1 MVEDVHYGS
10 DQYSYF
16 VIGDAGDDEYKSV
29 QALNPSIPSLS
40 PWLDHFEYNS
50 GSLSL
55 NAILN
60 FGELGTYTVER
71 GIKATKDS
79 TEYTSTGAYTFH
91 VGPIAELEVRDG
103 GASAE
108 AATGETA
115 FTIVA
120 VNNGPDDALGAKVD
134 VTLPQGATVVR
145 AIPSAGTYNDGVW
158 NIGGL
163 QRQSYRSATGLPE
176 GETLT
181 IIAADVTEGA
191 EATATI
197 SNDNVNH
204 PYRVVIDGTTHTGT
218 VYDHIDANNTAT
230 LTPRAGTGEPLPD
243 TPVTGPP
250 QSVSAVVLEW
260 PPVESVNG
268 WAVSHYEVQ
277 RSSSEW
283 EELADNAQCSA
294 DADASTCQY
303 VDTSAK
309 TGQMYRYRV
318 RAVNTPGVA
327 GPWSSVMQIGVAAAV
342 GAPEAPVLAAH
353 PNEPDGITEI
363 LLTWTK
369 PVENGSSIT
378 SYTIEAADRSSGP
391 WAAITDLLPTPTL
404 GPEATSWTHKGLDP
418 GKRYYYRITATNALG
433 NSPPSQVVE
442 VSTRAVGIPAAPIN
456 VAAAPE
462 GGDAIDVKW
471 DKPQRDGGNPI
482 TRYEVQWSADG
493 VSGWR
498 SAGSTA
504 DGDTLTFKH
513 SGLRPGE
520 TRHYRV
526 AARNSRGLSDWSYPP
541 YAVATTLVGVPGVP
555 RSLTARAE
563 AHDTINLTWT
573 APASN
578 GDPITSYE
586 IQWSDDGA
594 PGSWQALET
603 VRENIGGVV
612 RNSHVDSGLDPV
624 TTRYYRVRAV
634 NGTGAGSWS
643 RAASAT
649 TPTKPGAGPPTAPLN
664 LTLVAGDGS
673 IEAVWDPPGSDGG
686 SAIKDYLVQ
695 FRASG
700 SWETVPH
707 GGTHTYTLIF
717 GHSDGRP
724 LTNGRSHSVRVAA
737 INENGVQGSWAQGSA
752 VPNIPR
758 RLPSEPP
765 NVVPTGGDGEITVTW
780 REPYDVGHPALSGY
794 RVQYRAGKQEESSG
808 VCAGY
813 TDWLPST
820 PISVGSSARS
830 HTITGLAN
838 GTTYQVQVWAV
849 NSEGD
854 SPRAGC
860 DGALAAT
867 PEPAEDPEPPPE
879 DPEGGAPSAPRNL
892 ALTPGDREIR
902 ASWQAPEDLGDPE
915 ITDYL
920 VQYRRTGET
929 SWDSRKA
936 TASPAAIAG
945 LTNGTE
951 YEVRVLVSNEH
962 GDAVTAIER
971 ATPVEPGH
979 PPTAPRNLSLMA
991 GDGEIQVSWDAPQ
1004 NLGKPEIAGYTV
1016 WYREDGQDAWTE
1028 HGTMATSAASATI
1041 TGLTNGTRYEV
1052 EVEVSNQHGTA
1063 VSETKGATPKLSPNQ
1078 NTAPQNLI
1086 STQEN
1091 YEDVDGSPLKVVVVS
1106 WAPPDSEKF
1115 PGVTG
1120 YVVQFRRGTSGDW
1133 LDRRCTISDDPPPI
1147 EETCSD
1153 HRGGPTTVAGIMGVT
1168 NGTYQ
1173 VRVAAV
1179 NREETGAWAVVTHR
1193 VR

>member
-1 MVEDVHYGS
+1 M
-10 DQYSYF
+10 
-16 VIGDAGDDEYKSV
+16 
-29 QALNPSIPSLS
+29 
-40 PWLDHFEYNS
+40 
-50 GSLSL
+50 
-55 NAILN
+55 
-60 FGELGTYTVER
+60 
-71 GIKATKDS
+71 
-79 TEYTSTGAYTFH
+79 
-91 VGPIAELEVRDG
+91 GPIAELEVRDG
-103 GASAE
+103 GASPD
-108 AATGETA
+108 ATPEQVA
-115 FTIVA
+115 FTIA
-120 VNNGPDDALGAKVD
+120 ANNNGPDFEYGGQV
-134 VTLPQGATVVR
+134 VVELPDEATGVATVPPGLGSFDDTASPKTWTWNADPSQFADYRR
-145 AIPSAGTYNDGVW
+145 AA
-158 NIGGL
+158 
-163 QRQSYRSATGLPE
+163 GLPE
-176 GETLT
+176 SVTL
-181 IIAADVTEGA
+181 IVDGISKGA
-191 EATATI
+191 TATATI
-197 SNDNVNH
+197 SYDNVNQSYTVCIGSNGH
-204 PYRVVIDGTTHTGT
+204 NLNHDTQPACEAENGASWHEGT
-218 VYDHIDANNTAT
+218 VFDHIDVNNTAT
-230 LTPRAGTGEPLPD
+230 LTARPGIAGLGPD
-243 TPVTGPP
+243 TPAAS
-250 QSVSAVVLEW
+250 QSPVSVPAVVVEW
-260 PPVESVNG
+260 LPVMTLNG
-268 WAVSHYEVQ
+268 RPVSHYQ
-277 RSSSEW
+277 IHRASSEW
-283 EELADNAQCSA
+283 QSLADNVACPA
-294 DADASTCQY
+294 GAAICQY
-303 VDTSAK
+303 VDTTAK
-309 TGQMYRYRV
+309 TGESYSYRV
-318 RAVNTPGVA
+318 RAVNNQGA
-327 GPWSSVMQIGVAAAV
+327 EGPWSQPMEIGQSIAV
-342 GAPEAPVLAAH
+342 GHPERPVLTAR

-378 SYTIEAADRSSGP
+378 SYAIEAANGRNGP
-391 WAAITDLLPTPTL
+391 WEALTDLLPTPTL
-404 GPEATSWTHKGLDP
+404 GPEATSWTHRGLDP
-418 GKRYYYRITATNALG
+418 GMRKYYRLRATNALG
-433 NSPPSQVVE
+433 DSPWSDVVT
-442 VSTRAVGIPAAPIN
+442 VSTRAVGTAAAPIS
-456 VAAAPE
+456 VVAAPE
-462 GGDAIDVKW
+462 GGNAIDVEW

-493 VSGWR
+493 ASGWR

-541 YAVATTLVGVPGVP
+541 YASATTLVGVPGVP
-555 RSLTARAE
+555 RSLTALAE

-649 TPTKPGAGPPTAPLN
+649 TPTKPGAGPPTKPLN
-664 LTLVAGDGS
+664 LALVAGDGS
-673 IEAVWDPPGSDGG
+673 IEAVWDPPASDGG
-686 SAIKDYLVQ
+686 KPIVDYLVQ

-765 NVVPTGGDGEITVTW
+765 NVVRTGGDGEITVTW

-794 RVQYRAGKQEESSG
+794 RVQYRVDDGKAVECPPDFTEEEG
-808 VCAGY
+808 EARTCLLEE
-813 TDWLPST
+813 DWPGTNL
-820 PISVGSSARS
+820 ISVGSSARS
-830 HTITGLAN
+830 HTITGLIN

-849 NSEGD
+849 NSEG
-854 SPRAGC
+854 AGPKAGA
-860 DGALAAT
+860 DGKLKAT
-867 PEPAEDPEPPPE
+867 PQPAEDPEPPPE

-892 ALTPGDREIR
+892 ALAPGDREIR
-902 ASWQAPEDLGDPE
+902 ASWQAPEDPGDPE

-936 TASPAAIAG
+936 TASPATIAG

-951 YEVRVLVSNEH
+951 YQVRVLVSNEH
-962 GDAVTAIER
+962 GDAVSAIER
-971 ATPVEPGH
+971 ATPEEPGH
-979 PPTAPRNLSLMA
+979 PPTAPRNLTLTP
-991 GDGEIQVSWDAPQ
+991 GDKRIGVTWDPPQ
-1004 NLGKPEIAGYTV
+1004 NLGKPEITGYKV
-1016 WYREDGQDAWTE
+1016 WYREASNNPEDPWTE
-1028 HGTMATSAASATI
+1028 HGTTDASAASATI
-1041 TGLTNGTRYEV
+1041 TGLTNGQPYQV
-1052 EVEVSNQHGTA
+1052 EVEVSNQYD
-1063 VSETKGATPKLSPNQ
+1063 TKVAGPLTATPKEPPHPG
-1078 NTAPQNLI
+1078 TAPQNLI
-1086 STQEN
+1086 SQQEN
-1091 YEDVDGSPLKVVVVS
+1091 FEDVDGSPLKAVVVS
-1106 WAPPDSEKF
+1106 WVPPDSEEF
-1115 PGVTG
+1115 NADTVTG
-1120 YVVQFRRGTSGDW
+1120 YVVQFRQGTSGDW
-1133 LDRRCTISDDPPPI
+1133 LGRRCTISDDPPPI

-1168 NGTYQ
+1168 NGAWQ

-1179 NREETGAWAVVTHR
+1179 NSEKIGAWATVTHR